1 MTVLQAIVL
10 GAIQG
15 ITEFLPISS
24 SAHLVLVPHWLGWS
38 FDSQIQFTVDILL
51 HLGTLVA
58 VIAYFR
64 QDIKV
69 IILALLIGLWKR
81 NPLENDNAKLGWLIL
96 LATIPAGLI
105 GVTFKEFFVDML
117 DNPRGVAALL
127 LVTALVIICLLY
139 TSPSPRDVEES
150 RMPSSA

>member
-1 MTVLQAIVL
+1 M
-10 GAIQG
+10 
-15 ITEFLPISS
+15 
-24 SAHLVLVPHWLGWS
+24 PHWLGWS

-64 QDIKV
+64 HDIKV

-117 DNPRGVAALL
+117 DNLFSLMVLFNL
-127 LVTALVIICLLY
+127 TEIF
-139 TSPSPRDVEES
+139 
-150 RMPSSA
+150 

>member
-69 IILALLIGLWKR
+69 IILALLIG
-81 NPLENDNAKLGWLIL
+81 
-96 LATIPAGLI
+96 
-105 GVTFKEFFVDML
+105 
-117 DNPRGVAALL
+117 
-127 LVTALVIICLLY
+127 
-139 TSPSPRDVEES
+139 
-150 RMPSSA
+150 

>member
-58 VIAYFR
+58 VISYFR

-96 LATIPAGLI
+96 LATIPAG
-105 GVTFKEFFVDML
+105 
-117 DNPRGVAALL
+117 
-127 LVTALVIICLLY
+127 
-139 TSPSPRDVEES
+139 
-150 RMPSSA
+150 